1 MYIGRSGGYFPPK
14 FSSGSEVTFTSSVL
28 CSVPTACVT
37 AVAIRVDE
45 PYKPK
50 TRIRDQKLRP
60 GFDADLL
67 FPFFDQQFSVSGVLA
82 PTVDTRPS
90 FRLHQWTWS
99 YLNLILF
106 SFLLLSLFNSFCLH
120 LCSMCHL
127 SQNKPLNGCLAALF
141 PELTRTFPK
150 VNWSTLLGS
159 IE

>member
-106 SFLLLSLFNSFCLH
+106 SFLLLSLFYNSVFLFTWLLPFCGLFVN
-120 LCSMCHL
+120 LYFASSL
-127 SQNKPLNGCLAALF
+127 FVFALPF
-141 PELTRTFPK
+141 
-150 VNWSTLLGS
+150 
-159 IE
+159 

>member
-1 MYIGRSGGYFPPK
+1 MYIGRSGGYFPQK

-28 CSVPTACVT
+28 YSVPTACVT

-99 YLNLILF
+99 HLNFILF
-106 SFLLLSLFNSFCLH
+106 SFLLLSLFYNSVFLFTWLLPFCGLFVN
-120 LCSMCHL
+120 LYFASSL
-127 SQNKPLNGCLAALF
+127 FVFALPF
-141 PELTRTFPK
+141 
-150 VNWSTLLGS
+150 
-159 IE
+159 